1 MYHYGTKIRKQRQT
15 KGYSQD
21 YMASQL
27 GISQNAYSK
36 IESDQTNV
44 KANTLE
50 RIAEILEVE
59 KMKLMAGEEAN
70 NYNIEQKNDY
80 QASGVGVAFYQD
92 NFEQERKLW
101 QSLEK
106 SLNATVQAQEIT
118 INLLQKRIEV
128 LEGKM

>member
-1 MYHYGTKIRKQRQT
+1 MYHYGTKIRKQRQI

-50 RIAEILEVE
+50 RIAEILEVD
-59 KMKLMAGEEAN
+59 KMKLMAGDDKN
-70 NYNIEQKNDY
+70 NFNIEQHFQD
-80 QASGVGVAFYQD
+80 QAQSTGLAFHQES
-92 NFEQERKLW
+92 FEQERKLW

-128 LEGKM
+128 LEGKV

>member
-1 MYHYGTKIRKQRQT
+1 MYHYGTKIRKHRQA

-21 YMASQL
+21 YMATQL
-27 GISQNAYSK
+27 SISQNAYSK

-50 RIAEILEVE
+50 RIAEILGVD
-59 KMKLMAGEEAN
+59 KMKLMAGDDAN
-70 NYNIEQKNDY
+70 SYNIEQKNEY

-106 SLNATVQAQEIT
+106 SLNGTIQAQAIT
-118 INLLQKRIEV
+118 INLLQKKVEEV
-128 LEGKM
+128 EGK

>member
-50 RIAEILEVE
+50 RIAEILEVD
-59 KMKLMAGEEAN
+59 KMKLMAGDDAN
-70 NYNIEQKNDY
+70 KYNFEQNNQD
-80 QASGVGVAFYQD
+80 QSTGVAFHQES
-92 NFEQERKLW
+92 FEQERKLW

-106 SLNATVQAQEIT
+106 SLNTTVQAQEIT
-118 INLLQKRIEV
+118 INLLQKRIEI
-128 LEGKM
+128 LERMG